1 MEKKFYETPM
11 VETIELMVGTA
22 ILVGSD
28 VLEEPSMGGSDAGY
42 ESGDNFDP
50 S

>member
-1 MEKKFYETPM
+1 M

-42 ESGDNFDP
+42 TDP
-50 S
+50 GTFKP

>member
-1 MEKKFYETPM
+1 M

-28 VLEEPSMGGSDAGY
+28 VLEEPSMGGSGAGY
-42 ESGDNFDP
+42 EDPNNFDP

>member
-1 MEKKFYETPM
+1 MEKKFYESPM
-11 VETIELMVGTA
+11 EKIIELNLRTG

-28 VLEEPSMGGSDAGY
+28 VLEEPSMGGSDAGA
-42 ESGDNFDP
+42 SDPSTFDP

>member
-1 MEKKFYETPM
+1 M

-28 VLEEPSMGGSDAGY
+28 PDVLEEPSMGGSGAGY
-42 ESGDNFDP
+42 EDPNNFDP